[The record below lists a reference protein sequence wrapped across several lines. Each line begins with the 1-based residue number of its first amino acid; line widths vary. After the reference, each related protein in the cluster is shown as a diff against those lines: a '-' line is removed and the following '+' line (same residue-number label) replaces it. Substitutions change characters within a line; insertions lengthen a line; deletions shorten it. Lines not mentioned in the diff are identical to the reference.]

1 MKLVLRFAA
10 GALAALLA
18 PSILSAAGGNAAEIA
33 EIASRLDPL
42 VARLLKDGDV
52 PGLSL
57 ALVRDGRVALV
68 RSWGVK
74 EASGAAPVTEDT
86 IFEAASLS
94 KPVFAYAV

>member
-1 MKLVLRFAA
+1 MRVLRRLAA
-10 GALAALLA
+10 GSLASLLAASTLA
-18 PSILSAAGGNAAEIA
+18 AAAGSAE
-33 EIASRLDPL
+33 ETASRLDPL

-74 EASGAAPVTEDT
+74 DASGSAPVAEDT

-94 KPVFAYAV
+94 K